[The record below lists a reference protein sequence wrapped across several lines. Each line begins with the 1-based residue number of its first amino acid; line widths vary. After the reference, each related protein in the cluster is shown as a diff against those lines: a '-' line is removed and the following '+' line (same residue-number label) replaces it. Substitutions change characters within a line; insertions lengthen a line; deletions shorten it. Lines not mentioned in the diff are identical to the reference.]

1 MIGIDLTNKDRFKNN
16 YENIAE
22 KILHSSE
29 KTLFLNINNEEEKIN
44 FIASR
49 WAIKEALFKCDNKYK
64 NFSNISVIKDLFGR
78 YIFEDLNDK
87 FEISTSNEDKY
98 IIAIV
103 KDK

>member
-22 KILHSSE
+22 KILHFSE

-64 NFSNISVIKDLFGR
+64 NFSDISVIKDLFGR
-78 YIFEDLNDK
+78 YIFENLNDK

>member
-22 KILHSSE
+22 KILHLSE

-49 WAIKEALFKCDNKYK
+49 
-64 NFSNISVIKDLFGR
+64 
-78 YIFEDLNDK
+78 
-87 FEISTSNEDKY
+87 
-98 IIAIV
+98 
-103 KDK
+103 

>member
-1 MIGIDLTNKDRFKNN
+1 MKK
-16 YENIAE
+16 
-22 KILHSSE
+22 K
-29 KTLFLNINNEEEKIN
+29 KLFLNINNEEEKIN

-64 NFSNISVIKDLFGR
+64 NFSYISVIKDLSGR